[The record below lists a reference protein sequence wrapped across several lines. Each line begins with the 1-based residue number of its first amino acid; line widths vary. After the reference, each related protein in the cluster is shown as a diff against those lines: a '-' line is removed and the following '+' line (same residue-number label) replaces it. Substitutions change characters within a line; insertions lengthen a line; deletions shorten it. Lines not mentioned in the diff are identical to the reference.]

1 MDGLLRYKLLFIL
14 MSSTMAYSDLL
25 LGLFDVAFD
34 QRLNQKIITKHAQ
47 ALQWKLELV
56 TKAEY

>member
-1 MDGLLRYKLLFIL
+1 
-14 MSSTMAYSDLL
+14 MAYSDLL